1 MKILVRAANWIGD
14 SILSIPALEAV
25 RARWPSAEI
34 VALARP
40 GVAGI
45 YAGQPFVDRVIPL
58 ETGGGLKDFR
68 AMETVA
74 NRLRAERFD
83 SALLL
88 PNSFSSA
95 WLAWRAGIPERIG
108 YSRDGRAILLT
119 RKIRVPRTDEIPR
132 HEAYYYL
139 ELLRRAGWCDAVPQ
153 ITEALLRASVDALDE
168 AENQLQAAG
177 APPDRPRL
185 AIAAGAAYGSA
196 KCWLPE
202 RFAEVADRLIDDF
215 RASVI
220 LFGTSSEREITSRIA
235 LCMKQS
241 SVNLAGLT
249 DIALL
254 PALMARCRL
263 FVGNDSGAMH
273 VAAAVGIPVV
283 AIFGPTDPEGTA
295 PLTERRTLLREPVFC
310 SPCFLRTCPIDHR
323 CMKRVQTNAVYD
335 AARNWLERA

>member
-1 MKILVRAANWIGD
+1 MKILVRAPNWIGD
-14 SILSIPALEAV
+14 SILAIPAMVAV
-25 RARWPSAEI
+25 RAHWPGAEI
-34 VALARP
+34 VALVRP

-45 YAGQPFVDRVIPL
+45 YAGQSFVDRVISL
-58 ETGGGLKDFR
+58 GGGGGLKDFR
-68 AMETVA
+68 ATETTA
-74 NRLRAERFD
+74 GRLRAERFD
-83 SALLL
+83 STLLL

-108 YSRDGRAILLT
+108 YSRDARGILLT
-119 RKIRVPRTDEIPR
+119 RKLRVPRGGEILR
-132 HEAYYYL
+132 HEVYYYM
-139 ELLRRAGWCDAVPQ
+139 ELVRRAGWCGEYSE
-153 ITEALLRASVDALDE
+153 ITEARLPISGEALDA
-168 AENQLQAAG
+168 AEDQLRKAG
-177 APPDRPRL
+177 APPDRPRV

-215 RASVI
+215 RANVI

-235 LCMKQS
+235 KSMKQA
-241 SVNLAGLT
+241 SVDLAGAT
-249 DIALL
+249 NIALL
-254 PALMARCRL
+254 PALMARCPL
-263 FVGNDSGAMH
+263 FLGNDSGAMH

-295 PLTERRTLLREPVFC
+295 PLTPRRTLVREPVFC

-323 CMKRVQTNAVYD
+323 CMARVQANTVYD

>member
-1 MKILVRAANWIGD
+1 MKILVRAPNWIGD
-14 SILSIPALEAV
+14 SILAIPAMEAV
-25 RARWPSAEI
+25 RARWPRAEI
-34 VALARP
+34 VGLSRP
-40 GVAGI
+40 GVAEI

-58 ETGGGLKDFR
+58 DAGGGLKDFR
-68 AMETVA
+68 AMEGTA
-74 NRLRAERFD
+74 IKLRAERLD

-108 YSRDGRAILLT
+108 YSRDGRGILLT
-119 RKIRVPRTDEIPR
+119 RKIRVPRAGEIPK
-132 HEAYYYL
+132 HESYYYM
-139 ELLRRAGWCDAVPQ
+139 ELLRRAGWCNEAPQ
-153 ITEALLRASVDALDE
+153 ITQVRLHVSADALQS
-168 AENQLQAAG
+168 AEDVLKKAG
-177 APPDRPRL
+177 APPNRPRVAL
-185 AIAAGAAYGSA
+185 AAGAAYGSA

-220 LFGTSSEREITSRIA
+220 LFGTSSERGITSRIA
-235 LCMKQS
+235 QCMKQPS
-241 SVNLAGLT
+241 INLAGLT
-249 DIALL
+249 NVALL

-273 VAAAVGIPVV
+273 VAAAIGIPVV
-283 AIFGPTDPEGTA
+283 AVFGPTDPEGTA
-295 PLTERRTLLREPVFC
+295 PLTPHRILVREPVFC

-323 CMKRVQTNAVYD
+323 CMKRIQAGAVYN